1 MNWGV
6 FALFA
11 SLAIFFIIRMPI
23 SFSMLA
29 SCIIY
34 FLVARPA
41 SMGMVYSVITGDM
54 ITGFTMPA
62 APLFVFMANVLN

>member
-29 SCIIY
+29 SWH
-34 FLVARPA
+34 ARRA
-41 SMGMVYSVITGDM
+41 WAWST
-54 ITGFTMPA
+54 
-62 APLFVFMANVLN
+62 PLSRAT